1 MEDLPTLRK
10 RGEWS
15 EDRVIA
21 EAQRLFAELDV
32 TVEHSP
38 LPEFVDLDAI
48 GRLVTRIVLDAW
60 ERWGWSGKRSM
71 VLEL

>member
-1 MEDLPTLRK
+1 
-10 RGEWS
+10 
-15 EDRVIA
+15 
-21 EAQRLFAELDV
+21 
-32 TVEHSP
+32 VEHSP